1 MQLLRRLWLAKRE
14 ESQAFLAAIA
24 QPFLDRQAIA
34 LRLRNLLALLV
45 EEHLIDQSLGLA
57 PAERLGDL
65 ARLDAAVGQVLAIH
79 LVIDAQ
85 CDPAHPPFAFP
96 LQLRAAPQDRVAA
109 RLAPTLKRPEK
120 HP

>member
-65 ARLDAAVGQVLAIH
+65 ARLDRSEERRVGKECVSTCSSRWSPSIKKKNKS
-79 LVIDAQ
+79 II
-85 CDPAHPPFAFP
+85 F
-96 LQLRAAPQDRVAA
+96 
-109 RLAPTLKRPEK
+109 
-120 HP
+120 

>member
-85 CDPAHPPFAFP
+85 CDP
-96 LQLRAAPQDRVAA
+96 RSEER
-109 RLAPTLKRPEK
+109 RLGKECVSTCRSWWSPY
-120 HP
+120 H

>member
-79 LVIDAQ
+79 LVLDAQ
-85 CDPAHPPFAFP
+85 CDPAHRPVDFP
-96 LQLRAAPQDRVAA
+96 LQLRESGRASCSDRECQYV
-109 RLAPTLKRPEK
+109 
-120 HP
+120 

>member
-1 MQLLRRLWLAKRE
+1 MDVMHRIAELFVGLLRRIRPTHLQIFVDRLGHDADMQLLRRLWLAKRE

-65 ARLDAAVGQVLAIH
+65 ARLE
-79 LVIDAQ
+79 
-85 CDPAHPPFAFP
+85 
-96 LQLRAAPQDRVAA
+96 DRKRT
-109 RLAPTLKRPEK
+109 RLNSS
-120 HP
+120 H

>member
-1 MQLLRRLWLAKRE
+1 MELLRRLRLAKRE

-45 EEHLIDQSLGLA
+45 EEHFIDQPLGLA

-65 ARLDAAVGQVLAIH
+65 ARLDAAVGQVLAVH

-85 CDPAHPPFAFP
+85 RAPAHHPVHLP
-96 LQLRAAPQDRVAA
+96 LQLSSEEHTSE
-109 RLAPTLKRPEK
+109 L
-120 HP
+120 